1 MTTPTEAL
9 AKVRDVLVNAFD
21 YGVDTLIGNT
31 PRNQLNLPLIKDALG
46 LLPILEA
53 AIKDAQDVRGKWHPI
68 SEAPTDGTSVL
79 MYSKSTSNVYIDW
92 LTFDGKSARNYYEQP
107 SHFKYLPALPTEG
120 E

>member
-53 AIKDAQDVRGKWHPI
+53 AIKDAQDVRAKALE
-68 SEAPTDGTSVL
+68 EAANEADFSLDCG
-79 MYSKSTSNVYIDW
+79 
-92 LTFDGKSARNYYEQP
+92 QP
-107 SHFKYLPALPTEG
+107 NNIPRKIRALKERK
-120 E
+120 